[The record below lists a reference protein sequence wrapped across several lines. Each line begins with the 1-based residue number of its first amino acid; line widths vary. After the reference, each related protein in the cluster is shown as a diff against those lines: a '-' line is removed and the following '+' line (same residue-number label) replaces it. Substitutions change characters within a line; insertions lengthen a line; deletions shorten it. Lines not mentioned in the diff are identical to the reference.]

1 MTRAGHPAMTHVHR
15 SFDGR
20 TVSIPL
26 ARVLPTRQVPKGM
39 RQSPKYLT
47 ILASIR
53 EVGIIE
59 PLAVHPEKGR
69 DGFYILLDGHLR
81 LEALK
86 ELGAAEAVCL
96 VSTDDEGFTYNKR
109 INRLSSVQ
117 EHKMILKAIEKG
129 VPPERIAQSLNVN
142 VERIRERQR
151 LLDGIIP
158 EVVEILKDRHVSQ
171 GAFAALRKMKAIRQ
185 LAAAEMMVSANR
197 YTTNYARM
205 ILATTRPEL
214 LVDGV
219 KAKPAAGVTPE
230 QIARME
236 REMEKLQQD
245 YRSVEDTLGETMLV
259 LVVAKGFVNRLLG
272 NTTVAAYLGKHH
284 AELAEELGRVM
295 EGIAIDARTTERE

>member
-1 MTRAGHPAMTHVHR
+1 MTHVRR
-15 SFDGR
+15 SFDGS
-20 TVSIPL
+20 TVSIAL
-26 ARVLPTRQVPKGM
+26 DRILPTRQVPKDV
-39 RQSPKYLT
+39 RQSPKYRT

-59 PLAVHPEKGR
+59 PLAVHPEKGS

-81 LEALK
+81 FEALK
-86 ELGAAEAVCL
+86 ELGATEAICL

-109 INRLSSVQ
+109 INRLSPVQ

-129 VPPERIAQSLNVN
+129 VPAERIAQALDVN

-158 EVVEILKDRHVSQ
+158 EVVEMLKDRLVSQ
-171 GAFAALRKMKAIRQ
+171 GAFAALRKMKAVRQ

-197 YTTNYARM
+197 FTTNYAKM

-214 LVDGV
+214 LVEGA
-219 KAKPAAGVTPE
+219 KAKPATGVTPE

-245 YRSVEDTLGETMLV
+245 YRAVEDTLGETMLV
-259 LVVAKGFVNRLLG
+259 LVVAKGFINRLLG
-272 NTTVAAYLGKHH
+272 NSAVAAYLAKHH
-284 AELAEELGRVM
+284 ADLVGELRGVM
-295 EGIAIDARTTERE
+295 DGIAVDARTTARE